1 MHPPK
6 KALTNLRLKLGPY
19 ITTTTIQLHTT
30 CLIQNG
36 LLDKYQTSLKDQIHN
51 LFSME
56 VNKTHNHTMD
66 GPSYIHGIIELK
78 HINLTG

>member
-19 ITTTTIQLHTT
+19 ITTTTIQLHMT

-36 LLDKYQTSLKDQIHN
+36 LLDKYETSLKDQIHN

-56 VNKTHNHTMD
+56 VNKTRNHTMEWAILH
-66 GPSYIHGIIELK
+66 SWNNRTKTHK
-78 HINLTG
+78 S

>member
-6 KALTNLRLKLGPY
+6 NALTNLRLKLGPY

-51 LFSME
+51 LFW
-56 VNKTHNHTMD
+56 N
-66 GPSYIHGIIELK
+66 GPSYIHGMIELK

>member
-1 MHPPK
+1 MSPK
-6 KALTNLRLKLGPY
+6 KTLKNLRLKLGRY

-56 VNKTHNHTMD
+56 VNKTHNRIMEWAILHSWNNKTKTHK
-66 GPSYIHGIIELK
+66 S
-78 HINLTG
+78 